1 MQYPEAFDV
10 IVIGGGHAGTEAA
23 LASSRSG
30 ARTLLVTHNIET
42 VGQMSCNPAIGG
54 IGKGHIVREVDALG
68 GAMGRVA
75 DAAGIQFRRLN
86 ARKGP
91 AVRATRAQADRVLY
105 RQSIRRL
112 VENQSGLS
120 MLQQSVADLMVADA
134 RACGVITDDGIC
146 IGARAIVLT
155 AGTFLNGRIHIGL
168 DSQSG
173 GRAGDPPT
181 LALAHR
187 LRELCPRTGRL
198 KTGTPPR
205 IDGRTIDFAALEIQ
219 PGDDP
224 PPRFSFLGSLADYP
238 RQVCC
243 HIAGTTEHTHDIIRG
258 ALDRSAMYGGQI
270 EGVGPR
276 YCPSVEDKVVRFAER
291 ASHQIFVEPEGLQ
304 THEIYPNG
312 LSTSLP
318 FDVQWQMVRSIP
330 GFGSAQITRPG
341 YAIEYDYFDPRDL
354 LPSLETRS
362 LPGLYF
368 AGQINGTTGYEE
380 AAGQGLVAGLNAARQ
395 SRGEAPWWPRR
406 DEAYIGVMI
415 DDLVTRGVTEPY
427 RMFTSRAE
435 YRLQLR
441 EDNADLRLTATG
453 RTLSLIGDE
462 RWASFCAKRD
472 LLETERERLQNIWV
486 RPQALVPGEA
496 RRILGQ
502 ELTRE
507 QRLADLLR
515 RPETDYSSLV
525 RLSGAG
531 ECVKD
536 PAVIEQL
543 EIEARYAGYIDRQR
557 DEIER
562 QRRHEDTMIPQDMD
576 YLSVRGLSHEVCQ
589 ILTEHQPLTLGHA
602 GRLSGVTPAAVSLL
616 LVHLKRRQLR
626 SAA

>member
-1 MQYPEAFDV
+1 
-10 IVIGGGHAGTEAA
+10 
-23 LASSRSG
+23 
-30 ARTLLVTHNIET
+30 
-42 VGQMSCNPAIGG
+42 
-54 IGKGHIVREVDALG
+54 
-68 GAMGRVA
+68 
-75 DAAGIQFRRLN
+75 
-86 ARKGP
+86 
-91 AVRATRAQADRVLY
+91 
-105 RQSIRRL
+105 
-112 VENQSGLS
+112 
-120 MLQQSVADLMVADA
+120 
-134 RACGVITDDGIC
+134 
-146 IGARAIVLT
+146 
-155 AGTFLNGRIHIGL
+155 
-168 DSQSG
+168 
-173 GRAGDPPT
+173 
-181 LALAHR
+181 
-187 LRELCPRTGRL
+187 
-198 KTGTPPR
+198 
-205 IDGRTIDFAALEIQ
+205 
-219 PGDDP
+219 
-224 PPRFSFLGSLADYP
+224 
-238 RQVCC
+238 
-243 HIAGTTEHTHDIIRG
+243 
-258 ALDRSAMYGGQI
+258 MYGGQI

-291 ASHQIFVEPEGLQ
+291 VSHQIFVEPEGLQ

-330 GFGSAQITRPG
+330 GFDGAQITRPG

-562 QRRHEDTMIPQDMD
+562 QRRHEDTMIPKDMD